1 MSSTLRWLRRQMAGV
16 LALVLVA
23 GLFLAARLPSASA
36 EEIDDLADRYNFTPL
51 SISLPGGFPQKTVR
65 AVNKDYKNIESWIS
79 SVGASI
85 AMNDLDGD
93 GLANDLCLTD
103 PRIDKAVVTP
113 APMPGQ
119 PRYAA
124 FALDPGT
131 LPIDRTMAPTGCLPG
146 DFNEDGRMDLMVY
159 FMGRSP
165 ILYLARPDA
174 TALTAASYAPMELLA
189 NASSGGSYTG
199 PQWQSTAV
207 AYADFD
213 GDGHDDIY
221 IGNYFPH
228 GPVLDDTADKGV
240 EMNDSMSHGI
250 NGGEDY
256 IFRWTGA
263 TTGPAPTATY
273 QLAEG
278 VLSTEISKGW
288 VLGAGAVDLDGD
300 RLPELY
306 LAHDFGPDRLLY
318 NRSTPGKIEFSL
330 VEGVRKPLVP
340 KSKRVGADSFK
351 GMSVDFGDLNRD
363 GLYDMYISNI
373 TTSFGIEESH
383 FAYVST
389 AKDRADLRQRLRDG
403 EAPYQDDSADLGLAW
418 SGWGWDVK
426 MADFN
431 NGGDLTVAQTTGFV
445 KGKVNRWA
453 QLQELATANDG
464 LVANPFWWPHVR
476 EGDDVAGDQTLAFF
490 VKGDDGRYV
499 DLAGPLGLAVPVPTR
514 GIATGDADGDG
525 RLDFAVARQWE
536 APVFYHN
543 DSPSQG
549 SFLGLRMTH
558 ETAPAVAGSV
568 PAAGTLPAAGS
579 PVVGAQVTV
588 KTADGRTLIGQVD
601 GGSGHAGKRSSEV
614 HIGLGAGVSGPLDVH
629 IEWRDRTGQA
639 REQDLQLTPGWHSL
653 RLGSQVTEG

>member
-1 MSSTLRWLRRQMAGV
+1 MAGV
-16 LALVLVA
+16 VALVLVV
-23 GLFLAARLPSASA
+23 GMFLAARLPSATA
-36 EEIDDLADRYNFTPL
+36 DEIDALADKFSFTPL
-51 SISLPGGFPQKTVR
+51 SIALPGGFPQKTVR
-65 AVNKDYKNIESWIS
+65 AVNKDYKHIEAWIS

-103 PRIDKAVVTP
+103 PRIDQAVVTP
-113 APMPGQ
+113 VPAAGQ
-119 PRYAA
+119 PRYAP
-124 FALDPGT
+124 FALNPGT
-131 LPIDRTMAPTGCLPG
+131 LPVDRTMAPTGCLPG
-146 DFNEDGRMDLMVY
+146 DFNEDGRMDLLVY

-165 ILYLARPDA
+165 IIYLARADA
-174 TALTAASYAPMELLA
+174 TALTATTYVPMELLSG
-189 NASSGGSYTG
+189 ASEGGSYRG

-207 AYADFD
+207 AYADLD

-228 GPVLDDTADKGV
+228 GPVLDDTASGGV

-263 TTGPAPTATY
+263 TSSAQPSVSY
-273 QLAEG
+273 ELAEN
-278 VLSTEISKGW
+278 VLPTEVSKGW

-340 KSKRVGADSFK
+340 KSKRIGKDSFK
-351 GMSVDFGDLNRD
+351 GMSVDFGDLNGD
-363 GLYDMYISNI
+363 GMYDMYISNI

-383 FAYVST
+383 FAFVST
-389 AKDRADLRQRLRDG
+389 AKDRTDLGAQLRSGTAAYED
-403 EAPYQDDSADLGLAW
+403 QSAQLGLAW

-426 MADFN
+426 MGDFN

-464 LVANPFWWPHVR
+464 LVPHPFWWPKVQD
-476 EGDDVAGDQTLAFF
+476 GDDVGGDQTLAFF
-490 VKGDDGRYV
+490 VKGDDGRYINM
-499 DLAGPLGLAVPVPTR
+499 AEPLGLAVPVPTR

-525 RLDFAVARQWE
+525 RLDLAVARQWD
-536 APVFYHN
+536 APIFYHN

-549 SFLGLRMTH
+549 SFLGLRLTH
-558 ETAPAVAGSV
+558 ETAQSAAAPSAGALPAV
-568 PAAGTLPAAGS
+568 GS
-579 PVVGAQVTV
+579 PVVGTQVTV
-588 KTADGRTLIGQVD
+588 KTADGRTLLGRVD
-601 GGSGHAGKRSSEV
+601 GGSGHAGKRSSQV
-614 HIGLGAGVSGPLDVH
+614 HIGLGEGVSGPLSVH

-653 RLGSQVTEG
+653 QLGSQATEG

>member
-1 MSSTLRWLRRQMAGV
+1 MSSTLSWLRRQAAGV
-16 LALVLVA
+16 VALVLVA
-23 GLFLAARLPSASA
+23 GLFLVARLPAASA
-36 EEIDDLADRYNFTPL
+36 EEIDELADRYSFTPL
-51 SISLPGGFPQKTVR
+51 SIALPGGFPQKTIR
-65 AVNKDYKNIESWIS
+65 SVNQDYENIAAWIS

-103 PRIDKAVVTP
+103 PRIDQAVVTP
-113 APMPGQ
+113 VPAPGQ
-119 PRYAA
+119 PRYAPI
-124 FALDPGT
+124 ALDPGV

-165 ILYLARPDA
+165 ILHLARPES
-174 TALTAASYAPMELLA
+174 TTLTAASYQPMELLA
-189 NASSGGSYTG
+189 GASSGGSYTG
-199 PQWQSTAV
+199 PQWHTTAV

-228 GPVLDDTADKGV
+228 GPVLDDTATRGV
-240 EMNDSMSHGI
+240 QMNDSMSHGI

-263 TTGPAPTATY
+263 TAASASY
-273 QLAEG
+273 QVAEN
-278 VLSTEISKGW
+278 VLPEEVSKGW
-288 VLGAGAVDLDGD
+288 VLGAGAIDFDGD
-300 RLPELY
+300 RLPEVY
-306 LAHDFGPDRLLY
+306 LAQDFGPDRMLY

-330 VEGVRKPLVP
+330 VKGVREPLVP

-351 GMSVDFGDLNRD
+351 GMAIDFGDLDRD
-363 GLYDMYISNI
+363 GLYDMYVSNI

-383 FAYVST
+383 FAFVNS
-389 AKDRADLRQRLRDG
+389 AKDRADLRRKLRDG
-403 EAPYQDDSADLGLAW
+403 QAPFHDESADLGLAW

-431 NGGDLTVAQTTGFV
+431 NGGALTVAQTTGFV
-445 KGKVNRWA
+445 KGRVNRWA

-464 LVANPFWWPHVR
+464 LVANPFWWPNVR

-499 DLAGPLGLAVPVPTR
+499 DMAGPLGLAVPVPTR

-543 DSPSQG
+543 DSPPQG
-549 SFLGLRMTH
+549 TFLGLRMTH
-558 ETAPAVAGSV
+558 ETAPVATDAAGT
-568 PAAGTLPAAGS
+568 AGTLPAPGS

-588 KTADGRTLIGQVD
+588 KTADGRTLIGQLD

-629 IEWRDRTGQA
+629 IEWRDRTGQT
-639 REQDLQLTPGWHSL
+639 REQDLQLTPGWHNL
-653 RLGSQVTEG
+653 RLGSQATEG

>member
-1 MSSTLRWLRRQMAGV
+1 MAGV

-36 EEIDDLADRYNFTPL
+36 EEIDDLADRYSFTPL

-119 PRYAA
+119 PRYAP

-146 DFNEDGRMDLMVY
+146 DFNEDGRMDLLVY

-165 ILYLARPDA
+165 ILHLARPDA
-174 TALTAASYAPMELLA
+174 TALTAASYVATELLTG
-189 NASSGGSYTG
+189 ASSGGSYTG

-228 GPVLDDTADKGV
+228 GPVLDDTADRGV

-263 TTGPAPTATY
+263 TAGPAPTVSY

-288 VLGAGAVDLDGD
+288 VLGAAATDLDGD

-306 LAHDFGPDRLLY
+306 LAHDFGPDRMLY
-318 NRSTPGKIEFSL
+318 NRSTPGRIEFSL

-403 EAPYQDDSADLGLAW
+403 EAPYHDESADLGLAW

-431 NGGDLTVAQTTGFV
+431 NGGDLAVAQTTGFV

-499 DLAGPLGLAVPVPTR
+499 DMAGPLGLAVPVPTR

-525 RLDFAVARQWE
+525 RLDLAVARQWE

-568 PAAGTLPAAGS
+568 PTTGTLPAAGS

-653 RLGSQVTEG
+653 RLGSQATEG